1 MEEQYQYTRNDIIKK
16 MLKIGVPVA
25 LQNFVS
31 VLVNMLDTIMIG
43 SVGEAQLGAINQVNT
58 LYLFFNMFVWGI
70 SLGTVVITTR
80 YWGAKK
86 VEPIRDMIGFAMR
99 LNLIAAGILSFAAI
113 LFPEYVMRIFASDPE
128 VIACGVEYLSVM
140 GWCYVFPAIANTFLT
155 TVRSVGNVK
164 ISVLVYTCSCLT
176 NLVLN
181 WVLIYG
187 NLGAPRLEVLGAA
200 IATAISKILEFVL
213 VLIYIYKFE
222 HKVDF
227 RFRYIFAN
235 AKPFIPSFVKFG
247 IPVFFSEFI
256 WGFGMTVQAAVL
268 GQYSKEFLAAYSLA
282 LVVLDLS
289 TVAMS
294 GFANAS
300 MINLGNMIGA
310 GEDKEVRKWGNFFII
325 GGCLVGLFMAGIV
338 MIIRPFASGFIDAS
352 PETAVYISQ
361 LLLICAYIDVCYGFS
376 WNLGAG
382 ILRAGG
388 ITNFM
393 ATVDVIMTIIFRGAF
408 SLFFGLVLK
417 WNPVLVMFIIC
428 SDEFIKGIIYFFKYK
443 KGDWLRH
450 GMTVKTEEEEL
461 PELA

>member
-1 MEEQYQYTRNDIIKK
+1 MEHQYTRSEIIKL
-16 MLKIGVPVA
+16 MLKIGIPVA
-25 LQNFVS
+25 LQNLVS

-86 VEPIRDMIGFAMR
+86 VEPIRDMMGFAMR
-99 LNLIAAGILSFAAI
+99 INLIAAALLSFVAI
-113 LFPEYVMRIFASDPE
+113 LFPEFVMRIFASDPE
-128 VIACGVEYLSVM
+128 VIAYGVEYLGIM
-140 GWCYVFPAIANTFLT
+140 GWFYIFPAISNTYLT
-155 TVRSVGNVK
+155 TIRSVGNVK
-164 ISVLVYTCSCLT
+164 VSVFVYTCSCLT

-187 NLGAPRLEVLGAA
+187 NLGAPRLEVIGAA
-200 IATAISKILEFVL
+200 IATAISKVLEIVL
-213 VLIYIYKFE
+213 VLIYMHWFE
-222 HKVDF
+222 HKVHF
-227 RFRYIFAN
+227 NFKYLLVN
-235 AKPFIPSFVKFG
+235 AKPYIPSFVKFG

-289 TVAMS
+289 TVAMA

-310 GEDKEVRKWGNFFII
+310 GEDKEVKKWGSFFII
-325 GGCLVGLFMAGIV
+325 GGGVVGLFMAAIV
-338 MIIRPFASGFIDAS
+338 MIIRPFAPGFIDAS
-352 PETAVYISQ
+352 PETANYILQ
-361 LLLICAYIDVCYGFS
+361 LLLICAYIDVSYGFS

-388 ITNFM
+388 ITEYM
-393 ATVDVIMTIIFRGAF
+393 AKVDVIMTIVFRGAF

-417 WNPVLVMFIIC
+417 WDPVLVMFIIC
-428 SDEFIKGIIYFFKYK
+428 SDEFIKGIIYFLKYR

-450 GMTVKTEEEEL
+450 GMTVKTEEE
-461 PELA
+461 PA

>member
-1 MEEQYQYTRNDIIKK
+1 MGRQYTKKDIIKL

-25 LQNFVS
+25 LQNLVS

-58 LYLFFNMFVWGI
+58 IYLFFNMFIWGI
-70 SLGTVVITTR
+70 SLATVVITTR

-99 LNLIAAGILSFAAI
+99 INIIAAALLSFIAI
-113 LFPEYVMRIFASDPE
+113 LFPEFLMRIFASDPE
-128 VIACGVEYLSVM
+128 VIAYGVEYLSIM
-140 GWCYVFPAIANTFLT
+140 GWFYFFPAISNTLLT
-155 TVRSVGNVK
+155 TIRSVGNVK

-200 IATAISKILEFVL
+200 IATATSKTIEIVL
-213 VLIYIYKFE
+213 VLIYMYKFE
-222 HKVDF
+222 HKVHF
-227 RFRYIFAN
+227 RFKYLFAA
-235 AKPFIPSFVKFG
+235 AKPYIPSFIKFG

-256 WGFGMTVQAAVL
+256 WGFGMTVQGAVV

-282 LVVLDLS
+282 IVVLDLS

-310 GEDKEVRKWGNFFII
+310 GEDEQVKKWGDFFII
-325 GGCLVGLFMAGIV
+325 GGGVVGLFMASIV
-338 MIIRPFASGFIDAS
+338 LIIRPFAPEFIDAT
-352 PETAVYISQ
+352 PLTASYISQ
-361 LLLICAYIDVCYGFS
+361 LLLICAYIGVSYGFS

-388 ITNFM
+388 ITEYM
-393 ATVDVIMTIIFRGAF
+393 AKVDIIMTVIFRGAF
-408 SLFFGLVLK
+408 SILFGLVLK

-428 SDEFIKGIIYFFKYK
+428 SDEFIKGIIYFLKYK

-450 GMTVKTEEEEL
+450 GMTIKTEKEPL
-461 PELA
+461 PETT